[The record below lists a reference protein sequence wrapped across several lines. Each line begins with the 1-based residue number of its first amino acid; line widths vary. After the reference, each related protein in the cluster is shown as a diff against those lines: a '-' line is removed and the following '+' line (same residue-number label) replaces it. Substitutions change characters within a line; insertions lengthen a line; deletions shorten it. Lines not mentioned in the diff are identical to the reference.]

1 MVTTAVGEQEDGM
14 RTRVTIMAIVGAAG
28 VVMAAA
34 VVGLAALFGWW
45 AALAAV
51 VVVLICYL
59 FLVRPRFARWGATP
73 EEVDRA
79 MPGDE
84 LLGTAPSITR
94 AITID
99 ARPDL
104 IWPWLVQ
111 IGFGRAGWYSY
122 DWIDNDGLPS
132 ADRIVPE
139 LQDLGVGDRV
149 LMAPEMGP
157 TVRMIDPNRH
167 LLCAGEQDSWCLG
180 LYPVGDGRTRLVSRW
195 RERWPRTPA
204 TIFWLLISEPG
215 SFIMERKMLLGIKAR
230 AERMRTA
237 SIAKV

>member
-1 MVTTAVGEQEDGM
+1 M
-14 RTRVTIMAIVGAAG
+14 RTRMTIMAIVAAAAVG
-28 VVMAAA
+28 MAAA
-34 VVGLAALFGWW
+34 VVGMVLLLGWW
-45 AALAAV
+45 VALAAV
-51 VVVLICYL
+51 AVVLVCYQ
-59 FLVRPRFARWGATP
+59 FLLRPRMARWGATD

-84 LLGTAPSITR
+84 LLEEAGTVTR

-99 ARPDL
+99 ARPEL

-122 DWIDNDGLPS
+122 DWIDNDGRPS

-139 LQDLGVGDRV
+139 LQNLHVGDQV

-167 LLCAGEQDSWCLG
+167 LLCAGDQDTWCLG
-180 LYPVGDGRTRLVSRW
+180 LYPVDDRRTRLVSRW
-195 RERWPRTPA
+195 REHWPRTPA

-230 AERMRTA
+230 TERTRSSPTSELRT
-237 SIAKV
+237 

>member
-1 MVTTAVGEQEDGM
+1 M
-14 RTRVTIMAIVGAAG
+14 RTRMTIMAIVAAAAVG
-28 VVMAAA
+28 MAAA
-34 VVGLAALFGWW
+34 VVGMVLLLGWW
-45 AALAAV
+45 VALGAVAV
-51 VVVLICYL
+51 VLVCYQFVL
-59 FLVRPRFARWGATP
+59 RPRMARWGATD

-84 LLGTAPSITR
+84 LLEDAGTITR
-94 AITID
+94 AISID
-99 ARPDL
+99 ARPEL
-104 IWPWLVQ
+104 IWPWLMQ

-122 DWIDNDGLPS
+122 DWIDNDGRSS

-139 LQDLGVGDRV
+139 LQNLRVGDRV

-167 LLCAGEQDSWCLG
+167 LLCAGDRDTWCLG
-180 LYPVGDGRTRLVSRW
+180 LYPVDDRRTRLVSRW

-230 AERMRTA
+230 AERTRSSPTSGLRT
-237 SIAKV
+237 

>member
-1 MVTTAVGEQEDGM
+1 M
-14 RTRVTIMAIVGAAG
+14 RTRMTTMAIVAAAAVG
-28 VVMAAA
+28 MAAA
-34 VVGLAALFGWW
+34 VIGLVLRFGWW
-45 AALAAV
+45 VALEAVAV
-51 VVVLICYL
+51 VLVCYQ
-59 FLVRPRFARWGATP
+59 FLLRPRMARWGATD

-84 LLGTAPSITR
+84 LLEDAGSVTR
-94 AITID
+94 AITIA
-99 ARPDL
+99 ARPEL

-122 DWIDNDGLPS
+122 DWIDNDGRPS

-139 LQDLGVGDRV
+139 LQDLRVGDRV

-167 LLCAGEQDSWCLG
+167 LLCAGDRDTWCLG
-180 LYPVGDGRTRLVSRW
+180 LYPVDDRRTRLVSRW
-195 RERWPRTPA
+195 REHWPRTPA

-230 AERMRTA
+230 AERTRSTSSSELRT
-237 SIAKV
+237 